1 MTMIEWYWRVK
12 QKKCDDNFLLF
23 CRCLCFFFVLK
34 IFKFN
39 HLCFVCCVC
48 ICFVH
53 LHHFL
58 MRMKIKCQT
67 LNILSFSLS
76 LVFYFISFHF
86 DRWCLHQTHRH
97 SKNELIHS
105 DSQNSKDIK
114 LGFKW
119 TIFSFLF
126 RFLVFY
132 FQMFFFEMKIETKRL
147 HYTNIWYVTDY
158 WLIDWLIDWSY
169 FLFWLTFVL
178 GLFRFF
184 WIYSPSSKFVKI
196 SRLMVAVVVVV

>member
-1 MTMIEWYWRVK
+1 MPMS
-12 QKKCDDNFLLF
+12 L
-23 CRCLCFFFVLK
+23 FFFVLK

-53 LHHFL
+53 LHHHLLDENENKMSNIEHFV
-58 MRMKIKCQT
+58 
-67 LNILSFSLS
+67 ILSLS
-76 LVFYFISFHF
+76 SVLFHFISFRSMMSTPNTQAF
-86 DRWCLHQTHRH
+86 QKWTNSFGFAKFEGHQTWLQVDDFFFFL
-97 SKNELIHS
+97 SVS
-105 DSQNSKDIK
+105 
-114 LGFKW
+114 
-119 TIFSFLF
+119 SFLF
-126 RFLVFY
+126 SNV
-132 FQMFFFEMKIETKRL
+132 FFEMKIETKRL

-184 WIYSPSSKFVKI
+184 WI
-196 SRLMVAVVVVV
+196 